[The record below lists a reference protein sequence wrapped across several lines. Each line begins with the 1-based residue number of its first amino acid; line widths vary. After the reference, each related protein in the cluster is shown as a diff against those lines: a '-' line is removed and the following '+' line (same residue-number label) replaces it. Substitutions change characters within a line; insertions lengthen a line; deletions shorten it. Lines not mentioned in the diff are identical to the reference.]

1 MFNFFKKLYKG
12 TLSEFWELTGQ
23 NLKNSQK
30 MFVVTA
36 NPEIFS
42 LANKEQNVRNMLMD
56 DDTTIIAD
64 GIGVVKGAGM
74 LGISVAERI
83 PGVELAE
90 HLLKTGNSLQKS
102 IFLFGAKRD
111 ILDLLC
117 EKIKE
122 KYPKLNIIG
131 SCDGYAD
138 DKDAVF
144 EQIKELKP
152 DIVLV
157 ALGVPAQEM
166 LIYKHIKDFSKG
178 IFVGVGGSFDVLS
191 GAKQRAPEFF
201 IKHNLE
207 WFYRILKEPK
217 RIKRFYNN
225 NVKFLFEVKKIAADF
240 PQDRM

>member
-1 MFNFFKKLYKG
+1 MLDIFKKLYKG
-12 TLSEFWELTGQ
+12 ALSEFWELTEQ
-23 NLKNSQK
+23 KLKNSQK
-30 MFVVTA
+30 MFIVTA

-42 LANKEQNVRNMLMD
+42 LANKEQNVRDMLMD

-74 LGISVAERI
+74 LGINVAERI
-83 PGVELAE
+83 PGVELSE

-102 IFLFGAKRD
+102 IFLFGAKSD
-111 ILDLLC
+111 VLDLLC
-117 EKIKE
+117 EKIKVQ
-122 KYPKLNIIG
+122 YPRLNIIG
-131 SCDGYAD
+131 RCDGYAD

-144 EQIKELKP
+144 EQIKELEP

-166 LIYKHIKDFSKG
+166 LIYKHIKDLGRG

-225 NVKFLFEVKKIAADF
+225 NIKFLFEVRRLKSKK
-240 PQDRM
+240 